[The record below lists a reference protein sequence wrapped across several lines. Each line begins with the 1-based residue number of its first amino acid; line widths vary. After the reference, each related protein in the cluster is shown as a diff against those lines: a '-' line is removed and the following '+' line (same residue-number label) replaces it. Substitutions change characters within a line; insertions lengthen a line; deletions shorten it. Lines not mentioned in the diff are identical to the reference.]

1 MGKAKRLG
9 SGSPEA
15 GLALEYVRTRKVV
28 RLLGW
33 LHTESLEPVEVPV
46 DQFCRRLGIDPRD
59 LGAPRHYLLFAG
71 SHARPRGGLRD
82 LAGTFSSEERAWAAF
97 RALRQAQPAGQGW
110 AELAAVDALG
120 QVNQMGW
127 FGLHRATDAA
137 VEVPARRSAPGTGRR
152 RGLRRMAAAE
162 AGPDYLRAVTPS

>member
-9 SGSPEA
+9 SGSRDA

-33 LHTESLEPVEVPV
+33 LHNESLAPVEIPV
-46 DQFCRRLGIDPRD
+46 DQLCRRLGIDPRD
-59 LGAPRHYLLFAG
+59 LGAPQHYLLFAG
-71 SHARPRGGLRD
+71 SHARPAGGLRD
-82 LAGTFSSEERAWAAF
+82 LVGTFTSEERAWAAF
-97 RALRQAQPAGQGW
+97 RALRQDHPATQAW

-127 FGLHRATDAA
+127 FGLRPASEPA
-137 VEVPARRSAPGTGRR
+137 VEVPASRFAAGAARR
-152 RGLRRMAAAE
+152 RVLRRMAAAD
-162 AGPDYLRAVTPS
+162 ASPDYLRAVTPS